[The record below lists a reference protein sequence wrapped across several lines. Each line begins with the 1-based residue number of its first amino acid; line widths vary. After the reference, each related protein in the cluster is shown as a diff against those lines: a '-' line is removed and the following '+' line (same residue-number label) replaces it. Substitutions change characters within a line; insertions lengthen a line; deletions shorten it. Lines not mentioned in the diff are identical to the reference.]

1 MILFHTDMHFDPIF
15 LDNILISKRPDIIGV
30 KCKEYR
36 TLKKRR
42 YFVEVNN
49 ENKIKKINSI
59 DKINKP
65 QQEVIG
71 INKFSVNTTK
81 NIFDFMEKFFNKN
94 NKFLQWET
102 LIDHYIK
109 KTNDSIFILKKQN
122 YSHVNINT
130 IDDYYKAKTLK
141 FN

>member
-1 MILFHTDMHFDPIF
+1 M
-15 LDNILISKRPDIIGV
+15 G
-30 KCKEYR
+30 
-36 TLKKRR
+36 
-42 YFVEVNN
+42 
-49 ENKIKKINSI
+49 
-59 DKINKP
+59 
-65 QQEVIG
+65 
-71 INKFSVNTTK
+71 
-81 NIFDFMEKFFNKN
+81 KFFNKN

-109 KTNDSIFILKKQN
+109 KTNDSIFILKKQS